1 LIPQYFFDVKKA
13 LRRAFN
19 VLGLYRCGLLQPI
32 IVAAAAAQQ
41 KRGGGV

>member
-1 LIPQYFFDVKKA
+1 MIPQDFFDVKKA

-19 VLGLYRCGLLQPI
+19 VLGLYRCGLLRSI
-32 IVAAAAAQQ
+32 IVAAAAALQ